1 LPPHGTLP
9 ILPCDLNPLVLV
21 RLRIDQGHLGVFVAK
36 VDSRRFEVLPALDV
50 RGLALAETVRRPA
63 VQPLPFPEFIAL
75 LDRQP
80 CPPFLDR
87 FALAPRQWLRWRKG
101 AVAGSVDRLLV
112 TIHAVTLPGKDLGL
126 PFGPAQLAWLHA
138 RPSQSAFLGSNAG
151 DGLGGREEIGL
162 QPGSQARL
170 QDLGRLGT
178 CEDHA
183 A

>member
-1 LPPHGTLP
+1 MP
-9 ILPCDLNPLVLV
+9 
-21 RLRIDQGHLGVFVAK
+21 
-36 VDSRRFEVLPALDV
+36 
-50 RGLALAETVRRPA
+50 GLAARCRSHISSVGANNVPPA
-63 VQPLPFPEFIAL
+63 YSPGHDFLRFRSIADAL
-75 LDRQP
+75 LGALMMKRGNSGSSRQ
-80 CPPFLDR
+80 
-87 FALAPRQWLRWRKG
+87 G

-162 QPGSQARL
+162 QLRSQERL

-178 CEDHA
+178 QEDHA
-183 A
+183 AVPAPRRFT